1 MSEVLHGQLE
11 KYVAEVNGKVS
22 VLRKGE
28 TLVEV
33 DQTHVK
39 QFISNVVSDLRIRQL
54 STITGLDLGQNLGI
68 MYHFWRDTD
77 TIHVRTTVPK
87 TQPNAISIVEI
98 VPGAILYEMEIHDM
112 FGVNF
117 SDNPWMDRK
126 LLLPETWPA
135 DLAPPLL
142 KTSKPSEI
150 RKRLHLEVEQ
160 K

>member
-1 MSEVLHGQLE
+1 MSEVLHRQLE
-11 KYVAEVNGKVS
+11 KYAAAVNGKVS

-28 TLVEV
+28 TVVEV
-33 DQTHVK
+33 DQAHVK

-68 MYHFWRDTD
+68 MYHFWRDRD
-77 TIHVRTTVPK
+77 TVHVRTLVPK
-87 TQPNAISIVEI
+87 SQPNAVSIVEI

-117 SDNPWMDRK
+117 DGNPWMDRK